1 MALPEYSMNDLL
13 ESGAHF
19 GHQKHRWN
27 PKMEPYIFGVRNNI
41 HILDLSQTIPMLY
54 QALTA
59 VRDVTK
65 SGGRILFVGTK
76 RQGQEI
82 IANAANDCAQYYM
95 NHRWYGGTLTNW
107 KTISKTIA
115 RLRTIEDSLD
125 SEESSGLTKKEL
137 LKLNREKEKL
147 DTSIGGIKD
156 MGGLPDLIFVIDTVK
171 EQIAIQEATKLNIP
185 IAAVIDSNSNPEGIT
200 YPIPGNDD
208 STKAIALYCD
218 LISKAALDGIA
229 QSQNETADSKS
240 IEKVKKSKK
249 LEDASAT
256 KEVNQDSELTVQIAE
271 EAKSE
276 GEEVKIVEE
285 ISSEEKETKPAKD
298 SSDKEK
304 ETEKPKKAAPKSKDD
319 SPIEVTSS
327 KQEEK
332 VSKEVSSKTEE
343 GSESKE

>member
-1 MALPEYSMNDLL
+1 MALPDYSMSELL
-13 ESGAHF
+13 EAGAHF

-27 PKMEPYIFGVRNNI
+27 PKMEPFIFDVRNNI
-41 HILDLSQTIPMLY
+41 HILDLSQTIPLLHR
-54 QALTA
+54 ALTA

-107 KTISKTIA
+107 KTISNTIK
-115 RLRTIEDSLD
+115 RLRTIEDLLD
-125 SEESSGLTKKEL
+125 NDDLSGLTKKEL

-156 MGGLPDLIFVIDTVK
+156 MGGLPDLIFVLDTVK

-185 IAAVIDSNSNPEGIT
+185 IAAVIDSNSNPDGIT

-208 STKAIALYCD
+208 STKAISLFCD

-229 QSQNETADSKS
+229 QSQNETSVQTETPPKVVKKKAS
-240 IEKVKKSKK
+240 KVK
-249 LEDASAT
+249 
-256 KEVNQDSELTVQIAE
+256 DSEV
-271 EAKSE
+271 
-276 GEEVKIVEE
+276 
-285 ISSEEKETKPAKD
+285 KETNSYD
-298 SSDKEK
+298 
-304 ETEKPKKAAPKSKDD
+304 KDD
-319 SPIEVTSS
+319 SVEESLNSDQKPIETDDAIKTSEL
-327 KQEEK
+327 KEEDVSEK
-332 VSKEVSSKTEE
+332 ISDDEETKTESVPADEEVSETSETETSKEDK
-343 GSESKE
+343 K

>member
-1 MALPEYSMNDLL
+1 MTLPDYSMSELL
-13 ESGAHF
+13 EAGAHF

-27 PKMEPYIFGVRNNI
+27 PKMEPFIFGVRNNI
-41 HILDLSQTIPMLY
+41 HILDLSQTIPLLHK
-54 QALTA
+54 ALTA

-107 KTISKTIA
+107 KTISNTIK
-115 RLRTIEDSLD
+115 RLRTIEDLLEND
-125 SEESSGLTKKEL
+125 DLSGLTKKEL

-156 MGGLPDLIFVIDTVK
+156 MGGLPDLIFVLDTVK

-185 IAAVIDSNSNPEGIT
+185 IAAIIDSNSNPDGVT

-208 STKAIALYCD
+208 STKSISLFCD

-229 QSQNETADSKS
+229 QSQNETSADTKTAPKVTKNKNVKTKDVKS
-240 IEKVKKSKK
+240 DDDKAEDKEIKKKKSDKVEDSSVKKSVKK
-249 LEDASAT
+249 EEDKSKNSLSDEVSVAQSDAIEVKAS
-256 KEVNQDSELTVQIAE
+256 EISEK
-271 EAKSE
+271 EAK
-276 GEEVKIVEE
+276 
-285 ISSEEKETKPAKD
+285 
-298 SSDKEK
+298 
-304 ETEKPKKAAPKSKDD
+304 
-319 SPIEVTSS
+319 
-327 KQEEK
+327 
-332 VSKEVSSKTEE
+332 
-343 GSESKE
+343 

>member
-1 MALPEYSMNDLL
+1 MALPDYSMSELL
-13 ESGAHF
+13 EAGAHF

-27 PKMEPYIFGVRNNI
+27 PKMEPFIFGVRNNI
-41 HILDLSQTIPMLY
+41 HILDLSQTIPLLHR
-54 QALTA
+54 ALTA

-107 KTISKTIA
+107 KTISNTIK
-115 RLRTIEDSLD
+115 RLRTIEDLLD
-125 SEESSGLTKKEL
+125 NDDLSGLTKKEL

-156 MGGLPDLIFVIDTVK
+156 MGGLPDLIFVLDTVK

-185 IAAVIDSNSNPEGIT
+185 IAAIIDSNSNPDGVT

-208 STKAIALYCD
+208 STKSISLFCD

-229 QSQNETADSKS
+229 QSQNETSTETETAPKVTKNKNVKTKDVKSDDDKAEEKEIKMNKSDKTEDSA
-240 IEKVKKSKK
+240 VKK
-249 LEDASAT
+249 
-256 KEVNQDSELTVQIAE
+256 
-271 EAKSE
+271 
-276 GEEVKIVEE
+276 
-285 ISSEEKETKPAKD
+285 SEEKEEDESKNPLSDEGDEASVAKSD
-298 SSDKEK
+298 S
-304 ETEKPKKAAPKSKDD
+304 
-319 SPIEVTSS
+319 I
-327 KQEEK
+327 EEK
-332 VSKEVSSKTEE
+332 VSEISEKEEK
-343 GSESKE
+343 

>member
-1 MALPEYSMNDLL
+1 VEVKPDKEVNMALPDYSMSELL
-13 ESGAHF
+13 EAGAHF

-27 PKMEPYIFGVRNNI
+27 PKMEPFIFGVRNNI
-41 HILDLSQTIPMLY
+41 HILDLSQTIPLLHR
-54 QALTA
+54 ALTA

-107 KTISKTIA
+107 KTISNTIK
-115 RLRTIEDSLD
+115 RLRTIEDLLD
-125 SEESSGLTKKEL
+125 NDDLSGLTKKEL

-156 MGGLPDLIFVIDTVK
+156 MGGLPDLIFVLDTVK

-185 IAAVIDSNSNPEGIT
+185 IAAIIDSNSNPDGVT

-208 STKAIALYCD
+208 STKSISLFCD

-229 QSQNETADSKS
+229 QSQNETSTDSETAPKVTKNKNVKAKDIKS
-240 IEKVKKSKK
+240 DGDKAEDKEIKTKKSDKTGDSALKK
-249 LEDASAT
+249 
-256 KEVNQDSELTVQIAE
+256 
-271 EAKSE
+271 
-276 GEEVKIVEE
+276 
-285 ISSEEKETKPAKD
+285 SEEKEDDESKNPLSDEASMAD
-298 SSDKEK
+298 S
-304 ETEKPKKAAPKSKDD
+304 D
-319 SPIEVTSS
+319 SI
-327 KQEEK
+327 EEK
-332 VSKEVSSKTEE
+332 VSEISEKEEK
-343 GSESKE
+343 

>member
-1 MALPEYSMNDLL
+1 MALPDYSMSELL
-13 ESGAHF
+13 EAGAHF

-27 PKMEPYIFGVRNNI
+27 PKMEPFIFGVRNNI
-41 HILDLSQTIPMLY
+41 HILDLSQTIPLLHR
-54 QALTA
+54 ALTA

-107 KTISKTIA
+107 KTISNTIK
-115 RLRTIEDSLD
+115 RLRTIEDLLENED
-125 SEESSGLTKKEL
+125 LSGLTKKEL

-156 MGGLPDLIFVIDTVK
+156 MGGLPDLIFVLDTVK

-185 IAAVIDSNSNPEGIT
+185 IAAIIDSNSNPDGVT

-208 STKAIALYCD
+208 STKSISLFCD

-229 QSQNETADSKS
+229 QSQNETSADTKTAPKVTKNKNVKTKDVKS
-240 IEKVKKSKK
+240 DDDKAEDKEIKKKKSDKVKDSSVKKSVKK
-249 LEDASAT
+249 EEDKS
-256 KEVNQDSELTVQIAE
+256 KNSLSDEVSVAQSDAI
-271 EAKSE
+271 
-276 GEEVKIVEE
+276 EVKASE
-285 ISSEEKETKPAKD
+285 ISEKEEK
-298 SSDKEK
+298 
-304 ETEKPKKAAPKSKDD
+304 
-319 SPIEVTSS
+319 
-327 KQEEK
+327 
-332 VSKEVSSKTEE
+332 
-343 GSESKE
+343 

>member
-1 MALPEYSMNDLL
+1 MALPDYSMSELL
-13 ESGAHF
+13 EAGAHF

-27 PKMEPYIFGVRNNI
+27 PKMEPFIFGVRNNI
-41 HILDLSQTIPMLY
+41 HILDLSQTIPLLHR
-54 QALTA
+54 ALTA

-107 KTISKTIA
+107 KTISNTIK
-115 RLRTIEDSLD
+115 RLRTIEDLLD
-125 SEESSGLTKKEL
+125 NDDLSGLTKKEL

-156 MGGLPDLIFVIDTVK
+156 MGGLPDLIFVLDTVK

-185 IAAVIDSNSNPEGIT
+185 IAAIIDSNSNPDGVT

-208 STKAIALYCD
+208 STKSISLFCD

-229 QSQNETADSKS
+229 QSQNETSTDTETAPKVTKNKNVKTKDVKSDDDKAEEKENKTNKSDKTEDSA
-240 IEKVKKSKK
+240 VKKS
-249 LEDASAT
+249 EDKEEDESKNPLSDEGDEAS
-256 KEVNQDSELTVQIAE
+256 V
-271 EAKSE
+271 AKS
-276 GEEVKIVEE
+276 
-285 ISSEEKETKPAKD
+285 D
-298 SSDKEK
+298 S
-304 ETEKPKKAAPKSKDD
+304 
-319 SPIEVTSS
+319 I
-327 KQEEK
+327 EEK
-332 VSKEVSSKTEE
+332 VSEISEKEEK
-343 GSESKE
+343 

>member
-1 MALPEYSMNDLL
+1 MALPDYSMSELL
-13 ESGAHF
+13 EAGAHF

-27 PKMEPYIFGVRNNI
+27 PKMEPFIFGVRNNI
-41 HILDLSQTIPMLY
+41 HILDLSQTIPLLHR
-54 QALTA
+54 ALTA

-107 KTISKTIA
+107 KTISNTIK
-115 RLRTIEDSLD
+115 RLRTIEDLLD
-125 SEESSGLTKKEL
+125 NDDLSGLTKKEL

-156 MGGLPDLIFVIDTVK
+156 MGGLPDLIFVLDTVK

-185 IAAVIDSNSNPEGIT
+185 IAAVIDSNSNPDGIT

-208 STKAIALYCD
+208 STKAISLFCD

-229 QSQNETADSKS
+229 QSQNETSVQTETPPKV
-240 IEKVKKSKK
+240 VKKKASKV
-249 LEDASAT
+249 S
-256 KEVNQDSELTVQIAE
+256 DSEVKETNSDDTEDKAE
-271 EAKSE
+271 VSVNSDEKPIEIENVAETPELKK
-276 GEEVKIVEE
+276 EEVIENLSNDEE
-285 ISSEEKETKPAKD
+285 IKTESEPA
-298 SSDKEK
+298 
-304 ETEKPKKAAPKSKDD
+304 
-319 SPIEVTSS
+319 
-327 KQEEK
+327 EEK
-332 VSKEVSSKTEE
+332 VSEI
-343 GSESKE
+343 SEKDEK

>member
-1 MALPEYSMNDLL
+1 MALPDYSMSELL
-13 ESGAHF
+13 EAGAHF

-27 PKMEPYIFGVRNNI
+27 PKMEPFIFGVRNNI
-41 HILDLSQTIPMLY
+41 HILDLSQTIPLLHR
-54 QALTA
+54 ALTA

-107 KTISKTIA
+107 KTISNTIK
-115 RLRTIEDSLD
+115 RLRTIEDLLD
-125 SEESSGLTKKEL
+125 NDDLSGLTKKEL

-156 MGGLPDLIFVIDTVK
+156 MGGLPDLIFVLDTVK

-185 IAAVIDSNSNPEGIT
+185 IAAIIDSNSNPDGVT

-208 STKAIALYCD
+208 STKSISLFCD

-229 QSQNETADSKS
+229 QSQNETSTDSETSPKVTKNKNVKAKDTKS
-240 IEKVKKSKK
+240 DGDKAEDKEIKAKKSDKTGDSALKK
-249 LEDASAT
+249 
-256 KEVNQDSELTVQIAE
+256 
-271 EAKSE
+271 
-276 GEEVKIVEE
+276 
-285 ISSEEKETKPAKD
+285 SEEKEDDESKNPLSDEASVAD
-298 SSDKEK
+298 S
-304 ETEKPKKAAPKSKDD
+304 D
-319 SPIEVTSS
+319 SI
-327 KQEEK
+327 EEK
-332 VSKEVSSKTEE
+332 VSEISEKEEK
-343 GSESKE
+343 

>member
-1 MALPEYSMNDLL
+1 MALPDYSMSELL
-13 ESGAHF
+13 EAGAHF

-27 PKMEPYIFGVRNNI
+27 PKMEPFIFDVRNNI
-41 HILDLSQTIPMLY
+41 HILDLSQTIPLLHR
-54 QALTA
+54 ALSA

-107 KTISKTIA
+107 KTISNTIK
-115 RLRTIEDSLD
+115 RLRTIEDLLD
-125 SEESSGLTKKEL
+125 NEDLSGLTKKEL

-185 IAAVIDSNSNPEGIT
+185 IAAVIDSNSDPDGIT

-208 STKAIALYCD
+208 STKAISLFCD

-229 QSQNETADSKS
+229 QSQNETSVQKETS
-240 IEKVKKSKK
+240 PKVKKNKSSKVKNSEVNKNNSDDTEGYVEKSLNSDDISVDNNDSTRASELKKEKISKK
-249 LEDASAT
+249 LSND
-256 KEVNQDSELTVQIAE
+256 
-271 EAKSE
+271 
-276 GEEVKIVEE
+276 EEVKTVSEPDE
-285 ISSEEKETKPAKD
+285 KKLSESSEKETSEED
-298 SSDKEK
+298 EK
-304 ETEKPKKAAPKSKDD
+304 
-319 SPIEVTSS
+319 
-327 KQEEK
+327 
-332 VSKEVSSKTEE
+332 
-343 GSESKE
+343 

>member
-1 MALPEYSMNDLL
+1 MALPDYSMSELL
-13 ESGAHF
+13 EAGAHF

-27 PKMEPYIFGVRNNI
+27 PKMEPFIFGVRNNI
-41 HILDLSQTIPMLY
+41 HILDLSQTIPLLHR
-54 QALTA
+54 ALTA

-107 KTISKTIA
+107 KTISNTIK
-115 RLRTIEDSLD
+115 RLRTIEDLLEND
-125 SEESSGLTKKEL
+125 DLSGLTKKEL

-156 MGGLPDLIFVIDTVK
+156 MGGLPDLIFVLDTVK

-185 IAAVIDSNSNPEGIT
+185 IAAIIDSNSNPDGVT

-208 STKAIALYCD
+208 STKSISLFCD

-229 QSQNETADSKS
+229 QSQNETSADTKTAPKVTKNKNVKTKDVKS
-240 IEKVKKSKK
+240 DDGKAEDKEIKKKKSDKVEDSSVKKSVKK
-249 LEDASAT
+249 EEDKS
-256 KEVNQDSELTVQIAE
+256 KNSLSDEVSVAQSDAI
-271 EAKSE
+271 
-276 GEEVKIVEE
+276 EVKASE
-285 ISSEEKETKPAKD
+285 ISEKEEK
-298 SSDKEK
+298 
-304 ETEKPKKAAPKSKDD
+304 
-319 SPIEVTSS
+319 
-327 KQEEK
+327 
-332 VSKEVSSKTEE
+332 
-343 GSESKE
+343 

>member
-27 PKMEPYIFGVRNNI
+27 PKMESYIFGIKNNI
-41 HILDLSQTIPMLY
+41 HILDLSQTIPLLY
-54 QALTA
+54 HALAA

-115 RLRTIEDSLD
+115 RLRSIEESLE

-137 LKLNREKEKL
+137 LKLNREKDKL

-156 MGGLPDLIFVIDTVK
+156 MGGLPDLIFVLDTVK

-208 STKAIALYCD
+208 STKAISLFCN

-229 QSQNETADSKS
+229 QSQSETADGPV
-240 IEKVKKSKK
+240 IEKVKK
-249 LEDASAT
+249 
-256 KEVNQDSELTVQIAE
+256 
-271 EAKSE
+271 
-276 GEEVKIVEE
+276 VK
-285 ISSEEKETKPAKD
+285 
-298 SSDKEK
+298 KEK
-304 ETEKPKKAAPKSKDD
+304 PFEAAPK
-319 SPIEVTSS
+319 
-327 KQEEK
+327 
-332 VSKEVSSKTEE
+332 TEE
-343 GSESKE
+343 SKPAEDVAPKEEESKLVEEPSLEAEEDSKKED

>member
-1 MALPEYSMNDLL
+1 MALPDYSMSELL
-13 ESGAHF
+13 EAGAHF

-27 PKMEPYIFGVRNNI
+27 PKMEPFIFGVRNNI
-41 HILDLSQTIPMLY
+41 HILDLSQTIPLLHK
-54 QALTA
+54 ALTA

-107 KTISKTIA
+107 KTISNTIK
-115 RLRTIEDSLD
+115 RLRTIEDLLD
-125 SEESSGLTKKEL
+125 NDDLSGLTKKEL

-156 MGGLPDLIFVIDTVK
+156 MGGLPDLIFVLDTVK

-185 IAAVIDSNSNPEGIT
+185 IAAIIDSNSNPDGVT

-208 STKAIALYCD
+208 STKSISLFCD

-229 QSQNETADSKS
+229 QSQNETSADTKTAPKVTKNKNVKTKDVKS
-240 IEKVKKSKK
+240 DDDKAEDKEIKKKKSNKVEDSSVKKSVKK
-249 LEDASAT
+249 EEDKS
-256 KEVNQDSELTVQIAE
+256 KNSLSDEVSVAQSDAI
-271 EAKSE
+271 
-276 GEEVKIVEE
+276 EVKASE
-285 ISSEEKETKPAKD
+285 ISEK
-298 SSDKEK
+298 KEK
-304 ETEKPKKAAPKSKDD
+304 
-319 SPIEVTSS
+319 
-327 KQEEK
+327 
-332 VSKEVSSKTEE
+332 
-343 GSESKE
+343 

>member
-41 HILDLSQTIPMLY
+41 HILDLSQTIPLLH

-107 KTISKTIA
+107 KTISKTIS
-115 RLRTIEDSLD
+115 RLRTIEESLE

-249 LEDASAT
+249 VET
-256 KEVNQDSELTVQIAE
+256 KPTVQEVIQDTVVTVPITE
-271 EAKSE
+271 EAKSQ
-276 GEEVKIVEE
+276 GEEVKILEE

-298 SSDKEK
+298 STDKEK
-304 ETEKPKKAAPKSKDD
+304 DTKEAPPKPKEN
-319 SPIEVTSS
+319 SPIDESSS

-332 VSKEVSSKTEE
+332 VSKEDSSETEK
-343 GSESKE
+343 GAESKE

>member
-1 MALPEYSMNDLL
+1 MALPDYSMSELL
-13 ESGAHF
+13 EAGAHF

-27 PKMEPYIFGVRNNI
+27 PKMEPFIFGVRNNI
-41 HILDLSQTIPMLY
+41 HILDLSQTIPLLHK
-54 QALTA
+54 ALTA

-107 KTISKTIA
+107 KTISNTIK
-115 RLRTIEDSLD
+115 RLRTIEDLLEND
-125 SEESSGLTKKEL
+125 DLSGLTKKEL

-156 MGGLPDLIFVIDTVK
+156 MGGLPDLIFVLDTVK

-185 IAAVIDSNSNPEGIT
+185 IAAIIDSNSNPDGVT

-208 STKAIALYCD
+208 STKSISLFCD

-229 QSQNETADSKS
+229 QSQNETSADTKTAPKVTNNKNVKTKDVKS
-240 IEKVKKSKK
+240 DDDKAEDKEIKKKKSDKVEDSSVKKSVKK
-249 LEDASAT
+249 EEDKS
-256 KEVNQDSELTVQIAE
+256 KNSLSDEVSVAQSDAI
-271 EAKSE
+271 
-276 GEEVKIVEE
+276 EVKASE
-285 ISSEEKETKPAKD
+285 ISEKEEK
-298 SSDKEK
+298 
-304 ETEKPKKAAPKSKDD
+304 
-319 SPIEVTSS
+319 
-327 KQEEK
+327 
-332 VSKEVSSKTEE
+332 
-343 GSESKE
+343 

>member
-1 MALPEYSMNDLL
+1 MALPDYSMSELL
-13 ESGAHF
+13 EAGAHF

-27 PKMEPYIFGVRNNI
+27 PKMEPFIFGVRNNI
-41 HILDLSQTIPMLY
+41 HILDLSQTIPLLHR
-54 QALTA
+54 ALTA

-107 KTISKTIA
+107 KTISNTIK
-115 RLRTIEDSLD
+115 RLRTIEDLLD
-125 SEESSGLTKKEL
+125 NDDLSGLTKKEL

-156 MGGLPDLIFVIDTVK
+156 MGGLPDLIFVLDTVK

-185 IAAVIDSNSNPEGIT
+185 IAAVIDSNSNPDGIT

-208 STKAIALYCD
+208 STKAISLFCD

-229 QSQNETADSKS
+229 QSQNETSVQTETPSKVVKKRASKVKDSEVKETNSNDTDGNIELSLNSDEKS
-240 IEKVKKSKK
+240 IETD
-249 LEDASAT
+249 DAIKT
-256 KEVNQDSELTVQIAE
+256 SELKE
-271 EAKSE
+271 EDVSE
-276 GEEVKIVEE
+276 KI
-285 ISSEEKETKPAKD
+285 SDDKETKTESVPAD
-298 SSDKEK
+298 EEVSETF
-304 ETEKPKKAAPKSKDD
+304 ETE
-319 SPIEVTSS
+319 T
-327 KQEEK
+327 
-332 VSKEVSSKTEE
+332 SKEDK
-343 GSESKE
+343 K

>member
-1 MALPEYSMNDLL
+1 MALPDYSMSELL
-13 ESGAHF
+13 EAGAHF

-27 PKMEPYIFGVRNNI
+27 PKMEPFIFDVRNNI
-41 HILDLSQTIPMLY
+41 HILDLSQTIPLLHR
-54 QALTA
+54 ALSA

-107 KTISKTIA
+107 KTISNTIK
-115 RLRTIEDSLD
+115 RLRTIEDLLD
-125 SEESSGLTKKEL
+125 NDDLSGLTKKEL

-185 IAAVIDSNSNPEGIT
+185 IAAVIDSNSDPDGIT

-208 STKAIALYCD
+208 STKAISLFCD

-229 QSQNETADSKS
+229 QSQNDTSVQKETSP
-240 IEKVKKSKK
+240 KVKKNKSSKVK
-249 LEDASAT
+249 NS
-256 KEVNQDSELTVQIAE
+256 EVNKNNSDDTEGYVEKSLNSDEISVDNNDSTRASEL
-271 EAKSE
+271 
-276 GEEVKIVEE
+276 
-285 ISSEEKETKPAKD
+285 
-298 SSDKEK
+298 
-304 ETEKPKKAAPKSKDD
+304 KK
-319 SPIEVTSS
+319 
-327 KQEEK
+327 EK
-332 VSKEVSSKTEE
+332 VSKKLSNDEEVKTVSEPDE
-343 GSESKE
+343 KKLSESSEKETSEEDEK

>member
-1 MALPEYSMNDLL
+1 MALPDYSMSELL
-13 ESGAHF
+13 EAGVHF

-27 PKMEPYIFGVRNNI
+27 PKMEPFIFDVRNNI
-41 HILDLSQTIPMLY
+41 HILDLSQTIPLLHR
-54 QALTA
+54 ALSA

-107 KTISKTIA
+107 KTISNTIK
-115 RLRTIEDSLD
+115 RLRTIEDLLD
-125 SEESSGLTKKEL
+125 NDDLSGLTKKEL

-185 IAAVIDSNSNPEGIT
+185 IAAVIDSNSDPDGIT

-208 STKAIALYCD
+208 STKAISLFCD

-229 QSQNETADSKS
+229 QSQNETSVQKETS
-240 IEKVKKSKK
+240 PKVKKNKSSKVK
-249 LEDASAT
+249 NS
-256 KEVNQDSELTVQIAE
+256 EVNKNNSDDTEGYVEKSLNSDEISVDNNDSTRASEL
-271 EAKSE
+271 
-276 GEEVKIVEE
+276 
-285 ISSEEKETKPAKD
+285 
-298 SSDKEK
+298 
-304 ETEKPKKAAPKSKDD
+304 KK
-319 SPIEVTSS
+319 
-327 KQEEK
+327 EK
-332 VSKEVSSKTEE
+332 VSKKLSNDEEVKTVSEPDE
-343 GSESKE
+343 KKLSESSEKETSEEDEK

>member
-1 MALPEYSMNDLL
+1 MALPDFSMSELL
-13 ESGAHF
+13 EAGAHF

-27 PKMEPYIFGVRNNI
+27 PKMEPFIFGVRNNI
-41 HILDLSQTIPMLY
+41 HILDLSQTIPLLHK
-54 QALTA
+54 ALTA

-107 KTISKTIA
+107 KTISNTIK
-115 RLRTIEDSLD
+115 RLRTIEDLLEND
-125 SEESSGLTKKEL
+125 DLSGLTKKEL

-156 MGGLPDLIFVIDTVK
+156 MGGLPDLIFVLDTVK

-185 IAAVIDSNSNPEGIT
+185 IAAIIDSNSNPDGVT

-208 STKAIALYCD
+208 STKSISLFCD

-229 QSQNETADSKS
+229 QSQNETSADTKTAPKVTKNKNVKTKDVKS
-240 IEKVKKSKK
+240 DDDKAEDKEIKKKKSNKVKDSSVKKSVKK
-249 LEDASAT
+249 EEDKS
-256 KEVNQDSELTVQIAE
+256 KNSLSDEVSVAQSDAI
-271 EAKSE
+271 
-276 GEEVKIVEE
+276 EVKASE
-285 ISSEEKETKPAKD
+285 ISEKEEK
-298 SSDKEK
+298 
-304 ETEKPKKAAPKSKDD
+304 
-319 SPIEVTSS
+319 
-327 KQEEK
+327 
-332 VSKEVSSKTEE
+332 
-343 GSESKE
+343 

>member
-1 MALPEYSMNDLL
+1 MALPDYSMSELL
-13 ESGAHF
+13 EAGAHF

-27 PKMEPYIFGVRNNI
+27 PKMEPFIFGVRNNI
-41 HILDLSQTIPMLY
+41 HILDLSQTIPLLHK
-54 QALTA
+54 ALTA

-107 KTISKTIA
+107 KTISNTIK
-115 RLRTIEDSLD
+115 RLRTIEDLLEND
-125 SEESSGLTKKEL
+125 DLSGLTKKEL

-156 MGGLPDLIFVIDTVK
+156 MGGLPDLIFVLDTVK

-185 IAAVIDSNSNPEGIT
+185 IAAIIDSNSNPDGVT

-208 STKAIALYCD
+208 STKSISLFCD

-229 QSQNETADSKS
+229 QSQNETSADTKTAPKVTKNKNVKTKDVKS
-240 IEKVKKSKK
+240 DDDKAEDKEIKKKKSDKVKDSSVKKSVKK
-249 LEDASAT
+249 EEDKS
-256 KEVNQDSELTVQIAE
+256 KNSLSDEVSVAQSDAI
-271 EAKSE
+271 
-276 GEEVKIVEE
+276 EVKASE
-285 ISSEEKETKPAKD
+285 ISEKEEK
-298 SSDKEK
+298 
-304 ETEKPKKAAPKSKDD
+304 
-319 SPIEVTSS
+319 
-327 KQEEK
+327 
-332 VSKEVSSKTEE
+332 
-343 GSESKE
+343 

>member
-1 MALPEYSMNDLL
+1 MALPDYSMSELL
-13 ESGAHF
+13 EAGAHF

-27 PKMEPYIFGVRNNI
+27 PKMEPFIFGVRNNI
-41 HILDLSQTIPMLY
+41 HILDLSQTIPLLHK
-54 QALTA
+54 ALTA

-107 KTISKTIA
+107 KTISNTIK
-115 RLRTIEDSLD
+115 RLRTIEDLLEND
-125 SEESSGLTKKEL
+125 DLSGLTKKEL

-156 MGGLPDLIFVIDTVK
+156 MGGLPDLIFVLDTVK

-185 IAAVIDSNSNPEGIT
+185 IAAIIDSNSNPDGVT

-208 STKAIALYCD
+208 STKSISLFCD

-229 QSQNETADSKS
+229 QSQNETSADTKTAPKVTKNKNVKTKDVKS
-240 IEKVKKSKK
+240 DDDKAEDKEIKKKKSDKVEDSSVKKSVKK
-249 LEDASAT
+249 EEDKST
-256 KEVNQDSELTVQIAE
+256 NSLSDEVSVAQSDAI
-271 EAKSE
+271 
-276 GEEVKIVEE
+276 EVKASE
-285 ISSEEKETKPAKD
+285 ISEK
-298 SSDKEK
+298 KEK
-304 ETEKPKKAAPKSKDD
+304 
-319 SPIEVTSS
+319 
-327 KQEEK
+327 
-332 VSKEVSSKTEE
+332 
-343 GSESKE
+343 

>member
-1 MALPEYSMNDLL
+1 VEVKPDKEVNMALPDYSMSELL
-13 ESGAHF
+13 EAGAHF

-27 PKMEPYIFGVRNNI
+27 PKMEPFIFDVRNNI
-41 HILDLSQTIPMLY
+41 HILDLSQTIPLLHR
-54 QALTA
+54 ALSA

-107 KTISKTIA
+107 KTISNTIK
-115 RLRTIEDSLD
+115 RLRTIEDLLD
-125 SEESSGLTKKEL
+125 NDDLSGLTKKEL

-185 IAAVIDSNSNPEGIT
+185 IAAVIDSNSDPDGIT

-208 STKAIALYCD
+208 STKAISLFCD

-229 QSQNETADSKS
+229 QSQNDTSVQKETSP
-240 IEKVKKSKK
+240 KVKKNKSSKVK
-249 LEDASAT
+249 NS
-256 KEVNQDSELTVQIAE
+256 EVNKNNSDDTEGYVEKSLNSDEISVDNNDSTRASEL
-271 EAKSE
+271 
-276 GEEVKIVEE
+276 
-285 ISSEEKETKPAKD
+285 
-298 SSDKEK
+298 
-304 ETEKPKKAAPKSKDD
+304 KK
-319 SPIEVTSS
+319 
-327 KQEEK
+327 EK
-332 VSKEVSSKTEE
+332 VSKKLSNDEEVKTVSEPDE
-343 GSESKE
+343 KKLSESSEKETSEEDEK

>member
-1 MALPEYSMNDLL
+1 MALPDYSMSELL
-13 ESGAHF
+13 EAGAHF

-27 PKMEPYIFGVRNNI
+27 PKMEPFIFGVRNNI
-41 HILDLSQTIPMLY
+41 HILDLSQTIPLLHR
-54 QALTA
+54 ALTA

-107 KTISKTIA
+107 KTISNTIK
-115 RLRTIEDSLD
+115 RLRTIEDLLD
-125 SEESSGLTKKEL
+125 NDDLSGLTKKEL

-156 MGGLPDLIFVIDTVK
+156 MGGLPDLIFVLDTVK

-185 IAAVIDSNSNPEGIT
+185 IAAVIDSNSNPDGIT

-208 STKAIALYCD
+208 STKAISLFCD

-229 QSQNETADSKS
+229 QSQNETSVQTETPPKVVKKKASKGKDSEVKETNSNDTDGNIELSLNSDEKS
-240 IEKVKKSKK
+240 IETD
-249 LEDASAT
+249 DAIKT
-256 KEVNQDSELTVQIAE
+256 SEL
-271 EAKSE
+271 KK
-276 GEEVKIVEE
+276 EEVSENISNDEE
-285 ISSEEKETKPAKD
+285 IKNESETAD
-298 SSDKEK
+298 
-304 ETEKPKKAAPKSKDD
+304 
-319 SPIEVTSS
+319 
-327 KQEEK
+327 EK
-332 VSKEVSSKTEE
+332 VSETSETEA
-343 GSESKE
+343 SKEDEK

>member
-1 MALPEYSMNDLL
+1 MALPDYSMSELL
-13 ESGAHF
+13 EAGAHF

-27 PKMEPYIFGVRNNI
+27 PKMEPFIFGVRNNI
-41 HILDLSQTIPMLY
+41 HILDLSQTIPLLHR
-54 QALTA
+54 ALTA

-107 KTISKTIA
+107 KTISNTIK
-115 RLRTIEDSLD
+115 RLRTIEDLLD
-125 SEESSGLTKKEL
+125 NDDLSGLTKKEL

-156 MGGLPDLIFVIDTVK
+156 MGGLPDLIFVLDTVK

-185 IAAVIDSNSNPEGIT
+185 IAAVIDSNSDPDGIT

-208 STKAIALYCD
+208 STKAISLFCD

-229 QSQNETADSKS
+229 QSQNETSVQKETS
-240 IEKVKKSKK
+240 PKVKKNKSSKVK
-249 LEDASAT
+249 NS
-256 KEVNQDSELTVQIAE
+256 EVNKNNSDDTEGYVEKSLNSDEISIDNNDSTRASEL
-271 EAKSE
+271 
-276 GEEVKIVEE
+276 
-285 ISSEEKETKPAKD
+285 
-298 SSDKEK
+298 
-304 ETEKPKKAAPKSKDD
+304 KK
-319 SPIEVTSS
+319 
-327 KQEEK
+327 EK
-332 VSKEVSSKTEE
+332 VSKKLSNDEEVKTVSEPDE
-343 GSESKE
+343 KKLSESSEKETSEEDEK

>member
-1 MALPEYSMNDLL
+1 MALPDYSMSELL
-13 ESGAHF
+13 EAGAHF

-27 PKMEPYIFGVRNNI
+27 PKMEPFIFGVRNNI
-41 HILDLSQTIPMLY
+41 HILDLSQTIPLLHK
-54 QALTA
+54 ALTA

-107 KTISKTIA
+107 KTISNTIK
-115 RLRTIEDSLD
+115 RLRTIEDLLEND
-125 SEESSGLTKKEL
+125 DLSGLTKKEL

-156 MGGLPDLIFVIDTVK
+156 MGGLPDLIFVLDTVK

-185 IAAVIDSNSNPEGIT
+185 IAAIIDSNSNPDGVT

-208 STKAIALYCD
+208 STKSISLFCD

-229 QSQNETADSKS
+229 QSQNETSADTKTAPKVAKNKNVKTKDDKTEDDKAEDKEIKMKKS
-240 IEKVKKSKK
+240 DKSEDNAVKKSEEKGEHDSK
-249 LEDASAT
+249 NPSSDEESVTKSDA
-256 KEVNQDSELTVQIAE
+256 I
-271 EAKSE
+271 
-276 GEEVKIVEE
+276 EVKASE
-285 ISSEEKETKPAKD
+285 ISEKEEK
-298 SSDKEK
+298 
-304 ETEKPKKAAPKSKDD
+304 
-319 SPIEVTSS
+319 
-327 KQEEK
+327 
-332 VSKEVSSKTEE
+332 
-343 GSESKE
+343 

>member
-1 MALPEYSMNDLL
+1 MALPDYSMSELL
-13 ESGAHF
+13 EAGAHF

-27 PKMEPYIFGVRNNI
+27 PKMEPFIFGVRNNI
-41 HILDLSQTIPMLY
+41 HILDLSQTIPLLHK
-54 QALTA
+54 ALTA

-107 KTISKTIA
+107 KTISNTIK
-115 RLRTIEDSLD
+115 RLRTIEDVLD
-125 SEESSGLTKKEL
+125 NDDLSGLTKKEL

-156 MGGLPDLIFVIDTVK
+156 MGGLPDLIFVLDTVK

-185 IAAVIDSNSNPEGIT
+185 IAAIIDSNSNPDGIT

-208 STKAIALYCD
+208 STKAISLFCD

-229 QSQNETADSKS
+229 QSQHETSVQTETSQKVVKKKASKTKNSKVKEANNDDKSDNAEISLNSDEKS
-240 IEKVKKSKK
+240 IETNDNIK
-249 LEDASAT
+249 T
-256 KEVNQDSELTVQIAE
+256 SEL
-271 EAKSE
+271 KK
-276 GEEVKIVEE
+276 EEVSENLSNDEE
-285 ISSEEKETKPAKD
+285 INTESKP
-298 SSDKEK
+298 
-304 ETEKPKKAAPKSKDD
+304 
-319 SPIEVTSS
+319 V
-327 KQEEK
+327 EEK
-332 VSKEVSSKTEE
+332 VSETSEKEASEE
-343 GSESKE
+343 DKK

>member
-1 MALPEYSMNDLL
+1 MALPDYSMSELL
-13 ESGAHF
+13 EAGAHF

-27 PKMEPYIFGVRNNI
+27 PKMEPFIFGVRNNI
-41 HILDLSQTIPMLY
+41 HILDLSQTIPLLHR
-54 QALTA
+54 ALTA

-107 KTISKTIA
+107 KTISNTIK
-115 RLRTIEDSLD
+115 RLRTIEDLLD
-125 SEESSGLTKKEL
+125 NDDLSGLTKKEL

-156 MGGLPDLIFVIDTVK
+156 MGGLPDLIFVLDTVK

-185 IAAVIDSNSNPEGIT
+185 IAAVIDSNSNPDGIT

-208 STKAIALYCD
+208 STKAISLFCD

-229 QSQNETADSKS
+229 QSQNETSVQTETPPKVVKKKAS
-240 IEKVKKSKK
+240 KVK
-249 LEDASAT
+249 
-256 KEVNQDSELTVQIAE
+256 DSEV
-271 EAKSE
+271 
-276 GEEVKIVEE
+276 
-285 ISSEEKETKPAKD
+285 KETD
-298 SSDKEK
+298 SNE
-304 ETEKPKKAAPKSKDD
+304 KDD
-319 SPIEVTSS
+319 SVEESLDSDEKPIETDDAIKTSEL
-327 KQEEK
+327 KEEDISENISNDEK
-332 VSKEVSSKTEE
+332 TKTESEPADEKLSETSETEASKEDEK
-343 GSESKE
+343 

>member
-1 MALPEYSMNDLL
+1 MALPDYSMSELL
-13 ESGAHF
+13 EAGAHF

-27 PKMEPYIFGVRNNI
+27 PKMEPFIFGVRNNI
-41 HILDLSQTIPMLY
+41 HILDLSQTIPLLHR
-54 QALTA
+54 ALTA

-107 KTISKTIA
+107 KTISNTIK
-115 RLRTIEDSLD
+115 RLRTIEDLLEND
-125 SEESSGLTKKEL
+125 DLSGLTKKEL

-156 MGGLPDLIFVIDTVK
+156 MGGLPDLIFVLDTVK

-185 IAAVIDSNSNPEGIT
+185 IAAIIDSNSNPDGVT

-208 STKAIALYCD
+208 STKSISLFCD

-229 QSQNETADSKS
+229 QSQNETSADTKTAPKVTKNKNVKTKDVKS
-240 IEKVKKSKK
+240 DEDKAEDKEIKTKKSDKIEDSPVKKSKEK
-249 LEDASAT
+249 EEDESKNPSSDLES
-256 KEVNQDSELTVQIAE
+256 V
-271 EAKSE
+271 AKS
-276 GEEVKIVEE
+276 
-285 ISSEEKETKPAKD
+285 D
-298 SSDKEK
+298 S
-304 ETEKPKKAAPKSKDD
+304 T
-319 SPIEVTSS
+319 
-327 KQEEK
+327 EEK
-332 VSKEVSSKTEE
+332 VSEISEKEEK
-343 GSESKE
+343 

>member
-1 MALPEYSMNDLL
+1 MALPDYSMSELL
-13 ESGAHF
+13 EAGAHF

-27 PKMEPYIFGVRNNI
+27 PKMEPFIFGVRNNI
-41 HILDLSQTIPMLY
+41 HILDLSQTIPLLHK
-54 QALTA
+54 ALTA

-107 KTISKTIA
+107 KTISNTIK
-115 RLRTIEDSLD
+115 RLRTIEDLLEND
-125 SEESSGLTKKEL
+125 DLSGLTKKEL

-156 MGGLPDLIFVIDTVK
+156 MGGLPDLIFVLDTVK

-185 IAAVIDSNSNPEGIT
+185 IAAIIDSNSNPDGVT

-208 STKAIALYCD
+208 STKSISLFCD

-229 QSQNETADSKS
+229 QSQNETSADTKTAPKVAKNKNVKTKDDKTDDDKAGDKEIKMKKS
-240 IEKVKKSKK
+240 DKSEDNAVKK
-249 LEDASAT
+249 
-256 KEVNQDSELTVQIAE
+256 
-271 EAKSE
+271 
-276 GEEVKIVEE
+276 
-285 ISSEEKETKPAKD
+285 SEEKEEHDSKNP
-298 SSDKEK
+298 SSDE
-304 ETEKPKKAAPKSKDD
+304 ESVTKSD
-319 SPIEVTSS
+319 ST
-327 KQEEK
+327 EEK
-332 VSKEVSSKTEE
+332 VSEISEKEEK
-343 GSESKE
+343 K

>member
-1 MALPEYSMNDLL
+1 MALPDYSMSELL
-13 ESGAHF
+13 EAGAHF

-27 PKMEPYIFGVRNNI
+27 PKMEPFIFGVRNNI
-41 HILDLSQTIPMLY
+41 HILDLSQTIPLLHR
-54 QALTA
+54 ALTA

-107 KTISKTIA
+107 KTISNTIK
-115 RLRTIEDSLD
+115 RLRTIEDLLD
-125 SEESSGLTKKEL
+125 NDDLSGLTKKEL

-156 MGGLPDLIFVIDTVK
+156 MGGLPDLIFVLDTVK

-185 IAAVIDSNSNPEGIT
+185 IAAVIDSNSNPDGIT

-208 STKAIALYCD
+208 STKAISLFCD

-229 QSQNETADSKS
+229 QSQNETSVQTETPPKVAKKRASKVKDSEVKETNSNGTDGNIELSLNSDEKS
-240 IEKVKKSKK
+240 IETD
-249 LEDASAT
+249 DAIKT
-256 KEVNQDSELTVQIAE
+256 SEL
-271 EAKSE
+271 KK
-276 GEEVKIVEE
+276 EEVSENISNDEE
-285 ISSEEKETKPAKD
+285 IKTESETAD
-298 SSDKEK
+298 
-304 ETEKPKKAAPKSKDD
+304 
-319 SPIEVTSS
+319 
-327 KQEEK
+327 EK
-332 VSKEVSSKTEE
+332 VSETSETEA
-343 GSESKE
+343 SKEDEK

>member
-1 MALPEYSMNDLL
+1 MALPDYSMSELL
-13 ESGAHF
+13 EAGAHF

-27 PKMEPYIFGVRNNI
+27 PKMEPFIFGVRNNI
-41 HILDLSQTIPMLY
+41 HILDLSQTIPLLHR
-54 QALTA
+54 ALTA

-107 KTISKTIA
+107 KTISNTIK
-115 RLRTIEDSLD
+115 RLRTIEDLLD
-125 SEESSGLTKKEL
+125 NDDLSGLTKKEL

-156 MGGLPDLIFVIDTVK
+156 MGGLPDLIFVLDTVK

-185 IAAVIDSNSNPEGIT
+185 IAAIIDSNSNPDGVT

-208 STKAIALYCD
+208 STKSISLFCD

-229 QSQNETADSKS
+229 QSQNETSTDSETAPKVTKNKNVKAKDTKS
-240 IEKVKKSKK
+240 DDDKAEDKEIKMKKSDKNGDSTLKK
-249 LEDASAT
+249 
-256 KEVNQDSELTVQIAE
+256 
-271 EAKSE
+271 
-276 GEEVKIVEE
+276 
-285 ISSEEKETKPAKD
+285 SEEKEDDEAKNPLSDETSVAD
-298 SSDKEK
+298 S
-304 ETEKPKKAAPKSKDD
+304 D
-319 SPIEVTSS
+319 SI
-327 KQEEK
+327 EEK
-332 VSKEVSSKTEE
+332 VSEISEKEEK
-343 GSESKE
+343 